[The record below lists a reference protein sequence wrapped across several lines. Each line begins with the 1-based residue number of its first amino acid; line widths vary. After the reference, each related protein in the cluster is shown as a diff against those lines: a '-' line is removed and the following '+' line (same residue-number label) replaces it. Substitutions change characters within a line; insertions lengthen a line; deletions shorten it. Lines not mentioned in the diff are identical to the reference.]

1 MMEERPALE
10 LALSRTD
17 SFIESADAKA
27 GVVAALLAGFT
38 AVLVTSDHF
47 LACAGDAL
55 SSPVE
60 NATAVLALAIAAGAA
75 VTAGVSVFAA
85 LFPRTRARG
94 GTSSLYFGEIAR
106 HKDASSLIREIE
118 SEGFDLN
125 RELANQVL
133 ACSSICVAK
142 MRWVKV
148 SSVAAAVSIAAIA
161 AFSLLMSIG

>member
-1 MMEERPALE
+1 MMEERSALE

-38 AVLVTSDHF
+38 AVLIASDRF
-47 LACAGDAL
+47 LNSAGDAL
-55 SSPVE
+55 SAPAE
-60 NATAVLALAIAAGAA
+60 NAAAVVALAIAAVAA
-75 VTAGVSVFAA
+75 VTAGISVFAA
-85 LFPRTRARG
+85 LFPRTRARS

-125 RELANQVL
+125 RELADQVL

-142 MRWVKV
+142 MGWVKV
-148 SSVAAAVSIAAIA
+148 SSVASAISIAAIA